1 MFFSGSKLINFRV
14 SHLVTMVSENSNFG
28 VNRLFTRSPKRR
40 RFTLQANYMGLIMNR
55 TELSERECLD
65 LWRRAVCSSV
75 RSDAPDLTARQQA
88 ILMTVALTR
97 GPHTVRGLASLL
109 KIAKPAVTRA
119 LDTLAKQNLIK
130 RVKDESDLRNVFIE
144 RTEEG
149 AQYLRSFS
157 TMIAAA
163 SRGEDIDTTA
173 PQTVD
178 IKAA

>member
-1 MFFSGSKLINFRV
+1 MA
-14 SHLVTMVSENSNFG
+14 T
-28 VNRLFTRSPKRR
+28 
-40 RFTLQANYMGLIMNR
+40 

-97 GPHTVRGLASLL
+97 GPHTVRGLAQLL
-109 KIAKPAVTRA
+109 DIAKPAVTRA

-130 RVKDESDLRNVFIE
+130 RVKDETDLRSVFIE
-144 RTEEG
+144 RTPEG
-149 AQYLRSFS
+149 ATYLREFS
-157 TMIAAA
+157 GMIAAA
-163 SRGEDIDTTA
+163 SRGEEIAA
-173 PQTVD
+173 PTPQSLD

>member
-1 MFFSGSKLINFRV
+1 
-14 SHLVTMVSENSNFG
+14 
-28 VNRLFTRSPKRR
+28 
-40 RFTLQANYMGLIMNR
+40 MN
-55 TELSERECLD
+55 ERECLD

-97 GPHTVRGLASLL
+97 GPHTVRGLAQLL
-109 KIAKPAVTRA
+109 NIAKPAVTRA

-144 RTEEG
+144 RTEAG
-149 AQYLRSFS
+149 ASYLRTLS

-163 SRGEDIDTTA
+163 SRGEDVDTRT
-173 PQTVD
+173 PQTAG

>member
-1 MFFSGSKLINFRV
+1 
-14 SHLVTMVSENSNFG
+14 
-28 VNRLFTRSPKRR
+28 
-40 RFTLQANYMGLIMNR
+40 MN
-55 TELSERECLD
+55 ERECLD

-97 GPHTVRGLASLL
+97 GPHTVRGLAKQL

-130 RVKDESDLRNVFIE
+130 RVKDENDLRNVFIE
-144 RTEEG
+144 RTEDG
-149 AQYLRSFS
+149 AHYLRTLS

-163 SRGEDIDTTA
+163 SRGEELDTPM

-178 IKAA
+178 IRAA